1 MKLNKRIFAI
11 AIFTI
16 FISIATVNFAANH
29 LNSDLTN
36 NHLNNDLTP
45 GLSNDTNNFGCCSIV
60 MQLEDNDTLMS
71 YRRDSNYEAD
81 VFIEKVNWHG
91 IPAIKQYKTE
101 NKYFNHVI
109 ITNNGWVI
117 GLGGIDDGID
127 SERCE
132 NITAKMISDDYS
144 ISEKYLTQIQD
155 IKKPYGRGHVVIKAP
170 NGNYG
175 FATPTKM
182 KTGKLNPG
190 EYISI
195 PNDYELS
202 RKGRISLNTKD
213 RIKAMVNLSQTDL
226 YGLDRREI
234 IAYNVHLTNDNNTT
248 DIYVA
253 NEDGTFVGENYT
265 DCIDNVILNNTTIKA
280 KDIPIAPNYKKIGS
294 ISFEKDKIKLSNL
307 EIILLIIGIITIIAI
322 LFSIV
327 LKIIRFVKI
336 RIYRRRRKRN
346 RRYR

>member
-16 FISIATVNFAANH
+16 FISIATVNFAPNH

-45 GLSNDTNNFGCCSIV
+45 ILSNDTNNFGCCSIV
-60 MQLEDNDTLMS
+60 MQLEGNDTLMS

-202 RKGRISLNTKD
+202 RRGNISLNTKD
-213 RIKAMVNLSQTDL
+213 RIKAMVNLSQ
-226 YGLDRREI
+226 
-234 IAYNVHLTNDNNTT
+234 T

-265 DCIDNVILNNTTIKA
+265 DCIDHVILNITIIKA

-294 ISFEKDKIKLSNL
+294 INFEKDKVILSNL